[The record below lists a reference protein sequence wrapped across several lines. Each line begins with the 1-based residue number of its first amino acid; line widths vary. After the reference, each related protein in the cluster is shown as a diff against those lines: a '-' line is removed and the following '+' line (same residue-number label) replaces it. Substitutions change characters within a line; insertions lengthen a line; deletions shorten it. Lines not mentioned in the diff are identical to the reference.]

1 VVERKNRTVQ
11 EAART
16 MLNEAKLPDK
26 FWRDAI
32 YTTVHILNRAQ
43 LRPNHD
49 KTPYELWFGR
59 PTSVKH
65 FRTFGS
71 KCYIKNDEDNLG
83 KFDPRSDE
91 GIFLG
96 YSSNKKS
103 YRCYN
108 LRLLKIVESAN
119 VKIDDLKKSISQ
131 GIDKKSQQE
140 DDDVESQQEDDDVE
154 SQQEDDNDET
164 KENEP
169 HTDEEDNEETPF
181 PRAPSKRV
189 QKNHPE
195 SQIIGDKSAGVETR
209 RKLAFD
215 SEQAMLSLIEPKSVN
230 EAIKSKYWIKSMN
243 EELDQIEK
251 NQTWELVPRPKDKN
265 VIGTK
270 WIFKNKLNENGEII
284 KNKARL
290 VCKGYSQVEGIDFEE
305 TFSPVARLEAI
316 RMFLAFACFKNF
328 KIYQMDVKSTFLNG
342 TLEEEV
348 YVEQP
353 EGFLLS

>member
-11 EAART
+11 EVART

-26 FWRDAI
+26 LWRDVI
-32 YTTVHILNRAQ
+32 YTAVHIFNIAQ

-65 FRTFGS
+65 NRTFGS

-83 KFDPRSDE
+83 KFDPRYDE

-96 YSSNKKS
+96 YSSNKKA

-108 LRLLKIVESAN
+108 IRLLKIVESAN
-119 VKIDDLKKSISQ
+119 VKIDDLKNSISH
-131 GIDKKSQQE
+131 GIDKTSQQEDDDVKYQQE
-140 DDDVESQQEDDDVE
+140 DDDVESQQEY
-154 SQQEDDNDET
+154 DDNET
-164 KENEP
+164 WENEP
-169 HTDEEDNEETPF
+169 HTDEQDNEEMPL

-195 SQIIGDKSAGVETR
+195 SQIIENKSVGVETR

-215 SEQAMLSLIEPKSVN
+215 SEQAMLYLIEPKSIN
-230 EAIKSKYWIKSMN
+230 EYIKSKDWIKSMN

-270 WIFKNKLNENGEII
+270 WIFKKKLNENGKII
-284 KNKARL
+284 KNKAIL
-290 VCKGYSQVEGIDFEE
+290 VCKGYSQVEVIDFEE

-316 RMFLAFACFKNF
+316 KMCLAFTCFGNF
-328 KIYQMDVKSTFLNG
+328 KICQMDVKLAFLNG
-342 TLEEEV
+342 TLEK
-348 YVEQP
+348 
-353 EGFLLS
+353 